1 MWYSFYCNN
10 ENFYPIFAFFLASK
24 IPLQIFPP
32 HYFFEKI
39 NRSWKA
45 LRNNTLSPSYV
56 LKCLHIFCKE
66 LVLCL
71 FVKNMLASEWNIW
84 SLASIWKFLS
94 PNGKLFWSGTY
105 SNQFGTVQNSLDF
118 GQRHLISLKI
128 NQNFKLTLLAKRHFY
143 FEWELWKFVKNNLKT
158 EVF

>member
-32 HYFFEKI
+32 HYFFEKN

-94 PNGKLFWSGTY
+94 PNWFGLKPVQTNLEQSKIVWTLDSGTWWVWKLIKI
-105 SNQFGTVQNSLDF
+105 SNWLST
-118 GQRHLISLKI
+118 
-128 NQNFKLTLLAKRHFY
+128 KRHFY
-143 FEWELWKFVKNNLKT
+143 VEWEWKIVIFFFWIYRL
-158 EVF
+158 